1 MTSKVIS
8 SDVWTAESD
17 FKILEEEQT
26 STLIPTTSV
35 ELDDGRVQTIAT
47 LAPDASQLNYVT
59 GVAVMEKED
68 EFVEP
73 RRIFEEVFGL
83 D

>member
-1 MTSKVIS
+1 M
-8 SDVWTAESD
+8 ESD
-17 FKILEEEQT
+17 FEILEEEQT
-26 STLIPTTSV
+26 STPISSPSV
-35 ELDDGRVQTIAT
+35 KVDAGVVQTIST
-47 LAPDASQLNYVT
+47 LAPDTGPHYYVT
-59 GVAVMEKED
+59 GLAVMEKED